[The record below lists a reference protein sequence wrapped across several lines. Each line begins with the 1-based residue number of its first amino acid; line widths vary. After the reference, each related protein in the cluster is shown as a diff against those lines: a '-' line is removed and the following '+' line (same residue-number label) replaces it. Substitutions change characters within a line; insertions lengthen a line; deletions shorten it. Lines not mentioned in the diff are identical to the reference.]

1 MLFEFINPFYLTNGG
16 QNYNNVDNINFS
28 VSDLC
33 LQEEFRRFEVSN
45 IRDISAEITKQVF
58 DQLEI
63 INNPYYLKNQIE
75 EERNIYNF
83 LIQE

>member
-1 MLFEFINPFYLTNGG
+1 MLFEFPNPFYLTNGG
-16 QNYNNVDNINFS
+16 RNYNNVDNINFS

-33 LQEEFRRFEVSN
+33 LHEEFRRFEVSN

>member
-16 QNYNNVDNINFS
+16 RNYNNVGVECSFSDN
-28 VSDLC
+28 C

-45 IRDISAEITKQVF
+45 VRDISSEITKQVF

-63 INNPYYLKNQIE
+63 INSPYYLKNQIE

>member
-1 MLFEFINPFYLTNGG
+1 MLFEYINPFYLTNGG
-16 QNYNNVDNINFS
+16 RNYNIVGVEYSFSDN
-28 VSDLC
+28 C
-33 LQEEFRRFEVSN
+33 LQEEFRRFEVCN
-45 IRDISAEITKQVF
+45 VRDISAQISKQVF

-63 INNPYYLKNQIE
+63 INSPYYLKNQIE

>member
-16 QNYNNVDNINFS
+16 RNYNNVDNTIFS
-28 VSDLC
+28 FSDNC

-45 IRDISAEITKQVF
+45 VRDISSQITKQVF

-63 INNPYYLKNQIE
+63 INSPYYLKNQIE

-83 LIQE
+83 LIEE

>member
-1 MLFEFINPFYLTNGG
+1 MLFEFPNPFYLTNGG

-33 LQEEFRRFEVSN
+33 LHEEFRRFEVSN

-75 EERNIYNF
+75 EER
-83 LIQE
+83 E